1 MPEHPPKLA
10 EFLLRWLVG
19 GRDADAVAGDLR
31 ESFAERGG
39 GLFWYWRQAV
49 SCVAVRFSLHRRML
63 PGLGQDFHHA
73 LRMVRR
79 NPGYAFTAMLCLA
92 LAMGVWS
99 GTGKLFEAVY
109 IIWWYIG
116 PVHHDRNLDFMFT
129 SPRSLSWDVLRFY
142 LLAAFLLFG
151 IALLG
156 RRRQIQA

>member
-1 MPEHPPKLA
+1 LRLLLA
-10 EFLLRWLVG
+10 RDWAGLLGFAVG
-19 GRDADAVAGDLR
+19 AVFI
-31 ESFAERGG
+31 S
-39 GLFWYWRQAV
+39 
-49 SCVAVRFSLHRRML
+49 S
-63 PGLGQDFHHA
+63 
-73 LRMVRR
+73 
-79 NPGYAFTAMLCLA
+79 LA

-116 PVHHDRNLDFMFT
+116 PLHHDRNLDFMFT
-129 SPRSLSWDVLRFY
+129 SPKSLSWDVLRFY